1 MLRLQT
7 KFEVRIDLS
16 LVVSVISLIVAI
28 LK

>member
-1 MLRLQT
+1 MLRLTT

-16 LVVSVISLIVAI
+16 LMISIISLIVAI